1 MLCFLACCHPLIAL
15 GPVRALHSACTSLG
29 WLAPPCDPLIVRGCS
44 LQNLVDSGFLDSRSG
59 EQHRDLGFKGPG
71 RAANL
76 QAIISATSGHAH
88 EVALIHAMLV
98 AGLYP
103 NISALSLNRG
113 RPPDCF
119 TDEDGKVAVHPSS
132 LLGSLKGEKYM

>member
-1 MLCFLACCHPLIAL
+1 M
-15 GPVRALHSACTSLG
+15 
-29 WLAPPCDPLIVRGCS
+29 
-44 LQNLVDSGFLDSRSG
+44 QNLVDSGFLNSRNG
-59 EQHRDLGFKGPG
+59 EQHRDLSFRGVG

-76 QAIISATSGHAH
+76 HRVIEATSGHAH
-88 EVALIHAMLV
+88 EPALINAMLV

-103 NISALSLNRG
+103 NISALRCNPR

-132 LLGSLKGEKYM
+132 LLGSLKGDKHLCAPGVCPAWRSVSLLKAVYTA